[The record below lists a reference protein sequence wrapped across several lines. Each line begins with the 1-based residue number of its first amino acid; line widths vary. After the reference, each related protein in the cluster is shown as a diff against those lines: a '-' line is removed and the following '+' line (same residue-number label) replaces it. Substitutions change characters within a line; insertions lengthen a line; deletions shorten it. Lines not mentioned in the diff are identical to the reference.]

1 MKVFIIGIAG
11 GVGRRVAAQLAK
23 AGDEPT
29 GLVRR
34 PEQAAALATE
44 GIATVPGDLVAMS
57 VDDLAAAMRGSDAIV
72 FTAGAGGRDS
82 DAGTT
87 RIDGDGPGKLAA
99 AAKLAGIRRFLL
111 VSVFPEAWRERRM
124 DASFEHYMVEKKKA
138 ETQLVLT
145 DLDWLILR
153 PSALTDDPGTG
164 RIDLGLA
171 KVHVEIT
178 RDDVA
183 ATAVALLRTPELSR
197 LILEVTGGDVEV
209 SDAIAALKE
218 TILITR
224 ARHGSAR

>member
-11 GVGRRVAAQLAK
+11 GVGRRVAALLAE

-34 PEQAAALATE
+34 PEQAEALGVK
-44 GIATVPGDLVAMS
+44 GIRTALGDLVAMS
-57 VDDLAAAMRGSDAIV
+57 VDQLAEAMRGCDAVV
-72 FTAGAGGRDS
+72 FSAGAGGKENDE
-82 DAGTT
+82 ATT

-99 AAKLAGIRRFLL
+99 AAKIAGVDRFIL

-138 ETQLVLT
+138 ETELVLT
-145 DLDWLILR
+145 GLDWLILR
-153 PSALTDDPGTG
+153 PSALTNDSGTG
-164 RIDLGLA
+164 RVDLGLA

-183 ATAVALLRTPELSR
+183 AVIVGLLRTPELNR
-197 LILEVTGGDVEV
+197 LILEVTGGAVEIGE
-209 SDAIAALKE
+209 AIGALASSS
-218 TILITR
+218 TQAGR
-224 ARHGSAR
+224 R